1 MIDLDNI
8 DLSSFYSPV
17 LANFSPKSNENP
29 VVLAIK
35 HASFSFDHERDRRG
49 QNLNVHD
56 IRDFKMENVNIEIH
70 SGELICIE
78 GVVGSGKTALLNAIL
93 GNLKKT
99 SGVVSFD
106 TKEGFGYV
114 SQNTWLQRGTIR
126 ENICWGSIIDE
137 SKYNAVVNCCALRED
152 IEKLGGHNAGV
163 GEGGRTLSGGQKARI
178 TLARALYQD
187 KNIYILDDIL
197 SALDAHVAAKIV
209 KLCVF
214 GYLAKKT
221 RIIVTQNKSLL
232 EHANQIIHVENGKVT
247 CVDEGS
253 VPDFNDDDEIDEEIN
268 DTSTQFDRDQN
279 SDDSCL
285 QEETKEKGNISLSVV
300 WCYWKSMGR
309 FLGCSV
315 LISVLLMQI
324 SRNMTDAWLA
334 HWVSVSTNSTSK
346 SAGSSDYYLNTYTSL
361 ALGNSLIT
369 LIRSFL
375 FAYAGIKAAKAIQT
389 RLLNSVFQTKLQ
401 FFDVTPLGR
410 ILNRFSS
417 DTYTIDDSLP
427 FILNIFLA
435 QLFGLLGSISV
446 SLYALPWLGLIIA
459 PLFPVYIDVQSKYRK
474 ASRDIKRLSSNALSP
489 LYSHFS
495 ETLQGLTTIRAMQAS
510 IRFQQDFI
518 VKLEESV
525 RAQITALSASCW
537 LAIRLQ
543 LLGGFIVGGA
553 GVLTAM
559 TSAHTTSPGLV
570 GGSYPINIIFILL

>member
-1 MIDLDNI
+1 MDNI
-8 DLSSFYSPV
+8 DLSSYYSPV
-17 LANFSPKSNENP
+17 SANFSPKSNESP

-35 HASFSFDHERDRRG
+35 DATFSFDHERDRMG
-49 QNLNVHD
+49 ENLNFHD
-56 IRDFKMENVNIEIH
+56 MRDFKMENVNLEVH

-78 GVVGSGKTALLNAIL
+78 GAVGSGKTALLNAIL
-93 GNLKKT
+93 GNLKRT
-99 SGVVSFD
+99 SGVVSLD
-106 TKEGFGYV
+106 AKDGFGYV

-126 ENICWGSIIDE
+126 ENISWGSVIDE
-137 SKYNAVVNCCALRED
+137 SRYNTVVNCCALRED
-152 IEKLGGHNAGV
+152 IEKLGGDNAGV

-197 SALDAHVAAKIV
+197 SALDAHVASKIV
-209 KLCVF
+209 KSCIF

-232 EHANQIIHVENGKVT
+232 EHANQIIHMENGRVT
-247 CVDEGS
+247 CIDEGS
-253 VPDFNDDDEIDEEIN
+253 VPDFNEDDEIDEEFDNRSLVSQI
-268 DTSTQFDRDQN
+268 STQLNRDLKSN
-279 SDDSCL
+279 DSCL
-285 QEETKEKGNISLSVV
+285 IEESKEKGNISLSVV
-300 WCYWKSMGR
+300 GCYWKSMGR
-309 FLGCSV
+309 FLGCLV

-334 HWVSVSTNSTSK
+334 HWVSISDTNSTSK
-346 SAGSSDYYLNTYTSL
+346 PAGSSDYYLNTYTYL

-375 FAYAGIKAAKAIQT
+375 FAYAGIKAAKTIQT
-389 RLLNSVFQTKLQ
+389 WLLNSVFQTKLQ

-435 QLFGLLGSISV
+435 QLFGLLGSIGV

-489 LYSHFS
+489 LYAHFT

-510 IRFQQDFI
+510 DRFQQDFI

-570 GGSYPINIIFILL
+570 GGSHI